1 MHQPALESWFRGR
14 ELAFLVSHTDSNM
27 GGQSLGFV
35 SKTSSPE
42 KHQDETSS
50 PEKHQDGVSPSCI
63 LKCVSIRVGG
73 ECSCLA
79 FQGISSCVLDLG
91 WLLSTCLS
99 HHDLS
104 GHFDPDLTGTCSGL
118 G

>member
-1 MHQPALESWFRGR
+1 MHQPALESWSRGR
-14 ELAFLVSHTDSNM
+14 ELAFLVSHTDSIM

-35 SKTSSPE
+35 SK
-42 KHQDETSS
+42 TSS